1 MEKDNEQSFC
11 PIAPAAARRCRPR
24 LPGRAAP
31 RASARVP
38 GAPGLAPAAAKG
50 LLGQVFKKSD
60 PNERA
65 ATNG

>member
-1 MEKDNEQSFC
+1 MSNLS
-11 PIAPAAARRCRPR
+11 APYTSAAARLRRPR
-24 LPGRAAP
+24 APVPRPP

-60 PNERA
+60 PNEKA